1 MKNSINLLIMFF
13 AGLFL
18 VLGCSQSANNSATSA
33 PTNSAIVA
41 SNTSTTAPA
50 PAAPSEKPIAVQ
62 ARVMTKDYDENELA
76 ADGKYKGKTI
86 AVSGKVENIA
96 ETMGNVTVSL
106 AGHDM
111 VKSVMCSFEESEKAN
126 VAKLKKGQQTILVGT
141 GDGLTMGL
149 YAGLQKCRIQ

>member
-1 MKNSINLLIMFF
+1 MKNLLNLTILF
-13 AGLFL
+13 ALGLFL
-18 VLGCSQSANNSATSA
+18 ILGCSGANQNATTPANSASVTKVPANTTAASAA
-33 PTNSAIVA
+33 PT
-41 SNTSTTAPA
+41 
-50 PAAPSEKPIAVQ
+50 EKPIAVQ

-111 VKSVMCSFEESEKAN
+111 VKSVMCSFEESEKTN
-126 VAKLKKGQQTILVGT
+126 VAKLKKGQQATLVGT
-141 GDGLTMGL
+141 GDGMTMGL
-149 YAGLQKCRIQ
+149 YAGLQKCKVQ

>member
-1 MKNSINLLIMFF
+1 MKNSINLLIIFF
-13 AGLFL
+13 AVLFL
-18 VLGCSQSANNSATSA
+18 ILGCSQSANNSATTA
-33 PTNSAIVA
+33 PANSAIVA
-41 SNTSTTAPA
+41 SNTSMTA

-96 ETMGNVTVSL
+96 ETMGSVTVSL

-111 VKSVMCSFEESEKAN
+111 VKSVMCSFEESEKAS
-126 VAKLKKGQQTILVGT
+126 VAKLKKGQQTTLVGT

>member
-1 MKNSINLLIMFF
+1 MKNLLNLTILF
-13 AGLFL
+13 ALGLFL
-18 VLGCSQSANNSATSA
+18 ILGCSGANQNATT
-33 PTNSAIVA
+33 PTNSASV
-41 SNTSTTAPA
+41 TTAPA
-50 PAAPSEKPIAVQ
+50 NTTTAPTEKPIAVQ

-111 VKSVMCSFEESEKAN
+111 VKSVMCSFEESEKTN
-126 VAKLKKGQQTILVGT
+126 VAKLKKGQQATLVGT
-141 GDGLTMGL
+141 GDGMTMGL
-149 YAGLQKCRIQ
+149 YAGLQKCKVQ